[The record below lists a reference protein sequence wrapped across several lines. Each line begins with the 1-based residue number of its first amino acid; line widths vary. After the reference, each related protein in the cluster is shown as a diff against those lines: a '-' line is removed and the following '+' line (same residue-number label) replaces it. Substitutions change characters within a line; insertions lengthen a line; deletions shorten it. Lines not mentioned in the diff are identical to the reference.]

1 MPLAL
6 VVPAI
11 YAGAIVIASLATSP
25 AHALRLTAIF
35 PTMHMSWA
43 LGFLARRR

>member
-25 AHALRLTAIF
+25 AHALRLTVIF